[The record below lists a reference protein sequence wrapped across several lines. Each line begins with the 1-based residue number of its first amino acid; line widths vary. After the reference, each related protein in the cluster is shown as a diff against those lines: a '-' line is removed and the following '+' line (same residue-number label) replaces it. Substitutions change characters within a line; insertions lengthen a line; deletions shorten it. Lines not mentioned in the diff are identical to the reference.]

1 MLRIIYGTV
10 FLTVWR
16 FFRARGGALILSIR
30 LPLLSFIFFS
40 IRRSPVIFCDGF
52 FLLDYLSV
60 LIVVMSFFVIM
71 RSLVSRCKDLYFSE
85 KVLQK
90 NALKL
95 LSFGFEGAVLTVF
108 TCCVG
113 VFCSKN
119 IFCFYLFFEL
129 SLLPTL
135 WLILSWGRNPE
146 RLQAGV
152 AIILYTVCGSI
163 PLLIVLISRYLLTGT
178 GEFLR
183 IKLGFQGG
191 LKDYGDYAFIVWVVM
206 VIGFFIKLPVFLFHS
221 WLPQAHVE
229 APLAGSIILAG
240 VLLKLGAFGAM
251 RFFWVLGSWKISAVY
266 YFFLVIALYGGVLT
280 RIFCLCQSDVKA
292 LIAYSSI
299 GHMGLCLA
307 GVIRSSNVGWA
318 GAVCLLFAHGLC
330 SPILFS
336 IAGRIYQWSHSQ
348 RISLNKGLLLVF
360 PRFALCWMVGCS
372 LNIGFPPSLNFVGEV
387 LLVCRRLHIFSWFRV
402 LLGSICFLAGVYC
415 LYLYVSVC
423 HGRLR
428 NITQPLRFLRERYI
442 YSAFFLR
449 YFLALGFISF
459 DFFVV

>member
-1 MLRIIYGTV
+1 MLSMIYGTV
-10 FLTVWR
+10 FLTVWS
-16 FFRARGGALILSIR
+16 FFRASGGALILSMS
-30 LPLLSFIFFS
+30 LPLLSFMFFS
-40 IRRSPVIFCDGF
+40 MSSSPVMFCDGF

-60 LIVVMSFFVIM
+60 LMVVMSFFVIM
-71 RSLVSRCKDLYFSE
+71 SSLVSSCKDLYFSE

-135 WLILSWGRNPE
+135 WLILSWGSNPE

-152 AIILYTVCGSI
+152 AMMLYTVCGSI
-163 PLLIVLISRYLLTGT
+163 PLLMVLISSYLLTGT
-178 GEFLR
+178 GEFLSM
-183 IKLGFQGG
+183 KLGFQGG

-206 VIGFFIKLPVFLFHS
+206 VMGFFIKLPVFLFHS

-229 APLAGSIILAG
+229 APLAGSMILAG

-280 RIFCLCQSDVKA
+280 SIFCLCQSDVKA

-299 GHMGLCLA
+299 GHMGVCLA
-307 GVIRSSNVGWA
+307 GVMSSSNVGWA

-330 SPILFS
+330 SPMLFS
-336 IAGRIYQWSHSQ
+336 MAGSMYQWSHSQ
-348 RISLNKGLLLVF
+348 SISLNKGLLLVF
-360 PRFALCWMVGCS
+360 PSFALCWMVGCS
-372 LNIGFPPSLNFVGEV
+372 LNMGFPPSLNFVGEV
-387 LLVCRRLHIFSWFRV
+387 LLVCSSLHIFSWFSV
-402 LLGSICFLAGVYC
+402 LLGSMCFLAGVYC

-423 HGRLR
+423 HGSLS
-428 NITQPLRFLRERYI
+428 NITQP
-442 YSAFFLR
+442 
-449 YFLALGFISF
+449 
-459 DFFVV
+459 